1 MRHFWRPLIDPPF
14 SKSLDRLP
22 RHTRLNPSA
31 SLRLLPNFGLASLAL
46 ALGVILLG
54 PFQHTLELTGCD
66 QPIELGEAFRREQI
80 ERRLRGRRVCA
91 LGELASKIIDFRARA
106 WSTEHMHK
114 VDSARLYRWS
124 LEPETLKFFPLRGS
138 NALGEFMT

>member
-1 MRHFWRPLIDPPF
+1 MPLIDPPI

-31 SLRLLPNFGLASLAL
+31 SLRLLPNFGLASL

-80 ERRLRGRRVCA
+80 ERRLRGRRVCE
-91 LGELASKIIDFRARA
+91 LGELAPQFTICDLKALDAFI
-106 WSTEHMHK
+106 
-114 VDSARLYRWS
+114 
-124 LEPETLKFFPLRGS
+124 ETLARRLGLNRFKRGEIVGRQLAGGFVTS
-138 NALGEFMT
+138 RMR